1 MVWCNALRRG
11 GWGMARRIETE
22 FREAISGDF
31 SEGRVENE
39 PQALIDVALRK
50 RAEAEGDRLPPSTT
64 RRRKRAAKPLRESTH
79 ADAPTPGGSALDG
92 VPSGPAGGWFAST
105 GVQPWSAGA
114 IVAVAAF
121 IVLSMMSWG
130 DLPKP
135 LPVANVTISW
145 LPGPRVPDAEVL
157 AWLRRCPQYE
167 KLSAP
172 NEWVLQKLADH
183 LRALPAVAEVRQ
195 VRLFHEPGKVSAIR
209 RVTGKP
215 PVLVQLNGIRRT
227 VEVQLGLRQPY
238 LPAILKDG
246 SRAWI
251 DAAGVV
257 LPGVLPNPGVQRPLV
272 RGLEGGGRPAI
283 AEAVELWRQLE
294 PQIEKGLITDIVLN
308 DALDPL
314 SPAPA
319 VAGGQALAGGQ
330 AVAGGQ
336 PAPPVQIPAGTP
348 RGLVLY
354 TRQGAKFIWGAPGEE
369 RFGVQSEDKVR
380 DLVHTIKCQ
389 GDLSRIERINV
400 RFKEPFYLLR

>member
-1 MVWCNALRRG
+1 
-11 GWGMARRIETE
+11 MARRIETE
-22 FREAISGDF
+22 FREAVSGDF
-31 SEGRVENE
+31 SEVQVDHE
-39 PQALIDVALRK
+39 PQALIDAALRK
-50 RAEAEGDRLPPSTT
+50 RAEAEGDDKLQPAST
-64 RRRKRAAKPLRESTH
+64 RRRKRAAKPARESTH

-92 VPSGPAGGWFAST
+92 VPAGPSGGWLAGT
-105 GVQPWSAGA
+105 GVQPWSAAA
-114 IVAVAAF
+114 IIAVAAL
-121 IVLSMMSWG
+121 IVLSMMAWG

-167 KLSAP
+167 KLSEP

-209 RVTGKP
+209 RVAGKP

-251 DAAGVV
+251 DADGLV

-272 RGLEGGGRPAI
+272 RGIESGGRPAI
-283 AEAVELWRQLE
+283 TAAVELWSRLE
-294 PQIEKGLITDIVLN
+294 PQVEKGLITDIVLN
-308 DALDPL
+308 DPLDPL
-314 SPAPA
+314 PPGPPA
-319 VAGGQALAGGQ
+319 VAGLPP
-330 AVAGGQ
+330 V
-336 PAPPVQIPAGTP
+336 PVQIPAGTP

-354 TRQGAKFIWGAPGEE
+354 TRQGAKFIWGRPGEE

-380 DLVHTIKCQ
+380 DLVHSIKCQ